1 METKSLPKNVR
12 DAIRLGKLF
21 DKLYDDNRDENMNIV
36 GVQKGY
42 IQVTEQYIGFLHK
55 EYPDI
60 PIIIA
65 KRDGDHECTHQACM
79 LVGST
84 TFLTIGTVAEFEA
97 VGLKIDE

>member
-1 METKSLPKNVR
+1 METNSLPKFVR

-55 EYPDI
+55 KYPDVSI
-60 PIIIA
+60 VIT
-65 KRDGDHECTHQACM
+65 KRETDHECTHQARM
-79 LVGST
+79 LIDGT

-97 VGLKIDE
+97 VGIEVN